1 MQQLLTESLLL
12 AIVGGVLGLL
22 LSYLLI
28 LLLTAVAPADLP
40 RLDEVHMSWQVLIFS
55 IVVMLVTTI
64 LFGLAPAFASSRT
77 DLNEALRE
85 GGVKMAGGGRG
96 NRLRQVVVVAEVAIT
111 LVLLIG
117 AGLIFRTFM
126 NLTQV
131 DLGFNPQNVLTMQ
144 LNVHGPKYAKVEQR
158 RDFYSQFVERMQAQP
173 GVVAAGVIL
182 IRPLEGPIGWDMP
195 YITEGQS
202 AEDAKKN
209 PITNYEVVTPGYFR
223 AMGIPLVSGREL
235 TEEDKDGTPPVAII
249 NETMAKRLFQGNTDP
264 VGQRIKLD
272 PSDDSEAPW
281 RTIVGV
287 VRDVRYRQL
296 GSARPDIYLSH
307 KQAPQ
312 RIKYLVIRTSSDPMA
327 LVPVVRRELSAVDP
341 NLSVTGFMTGEQLV
355 SRAIARARFNTL
367 LLACLGCVAALLALT
382 GIYGIVGYMVS
393 LRTRE
398 IGIRMALGARK
409 RDAFKLI
416 ITQGMKLVFVGV
428 ALGVVIAFAATRL
441 ISTLL
446 FGVSATD
453 PLTFAGISLLLV
465 AVALIACLFP
475 TRKAT
480 KVDPM
485 IVLRYE

>member
-1 MQQLLTESLLL
+1 MIIGSETEYGLTVLNDPEFDSIATALLL
-12 AIVGGVLGLL
+12 VNSYNVEQSLKLL
-22 LSYLLI
+22 WDY
-28 LLLTAVAPADLP
+28 
-40 RLDEVHMSWQVLIFS
+40 E
-55 IVVMLVTTI
+55 
-64 LFGLAPAFASSRT
+64 
-77 DLNEALRE
+77 
-85 GGVKMAGGGRG
+85 
-96 NRLRQVVVVAEVAIT
+96 
-111 LVLLIG
+111 
-117 AGLIFRTFM
+117 GLIFRTFM
-126 NLTQV
+126 NLRQV

-158 RDFYSQFVERMQAQP
+158 RDFYSQFVERLQAQS

-209 PITNYEVVTPGYFR
+209 PITNYEVITPGYFR

-235 TEEDKDGTPPVAII
+235 TQEDKDGTPPVIVI
-249 NETMAKRLFQGNTDP
+249 SETMAKRLFQGADP

-272 PSDDSEAPW
+272 PVDPEAPW

-296 GSARPDIYLSH
+296 GSTRPDVYLSH
-307 KQAPQ
+307 RQTTE
-312 RIKYLVIRTSSDPMA
+312 RIKYLIVRTSSDPMG
-327 LVPVVRRELSAVDP
+327 LIPVVRRELSAVDP
-341 NLSVTGFMTGEQLV
+341 NLTVTGFMTGEQLV
-355 SRAIARARFNTL
+355 SRAIARPRFNTL

-416 ITQGMKLVFVGV
+416 ITQGMKLVLLGV
-428 ALGVVIAFAATRL
+428 ALGCVIAFAATRL
-441 ISTLL
+441 VSTLL

-453 PLTFAGISLLLV
+453 PLTFIGISVLLV
-465 AVALIACLFP
+465 AVALLACLFP
-475 TRKAT
+475 TRRAT